1 MYCPKEQEYQETYL
15 EPLQS
20 IFQRFPSS
28 FCMISIK
35 KVNAKKKNTTYIY
48 IFRGSLPSFSTLLLA
63 IWNYS
68 ALNADVGVCT
78 WVCMCVCRRCSQWV
92 VVETN
97 HFLPQEEINSRLCI
111 SNAKSFGS
119 DIFLKIY
126 HYIQFY
132 ENIFFLKQASL
143 NANG

>member
-63 IWNYS
+63 I
-68 ALNADVGVCT
+68 
-78 WVCMCVCRRCSQWV
+78 
-92 VVETN
+92 
-97 HFLPQEEINSRLCI
+97 
-111 SNAKSFGS
+111 
-119 DIFLKIY
+119 
-126 HYIQFY
+126 
-132 ENIFFLKQASL
+132 
-143 NANG
+143 